1 MINSEAFFDAM
12 QIYRTGQQ
20 AAAIGE
26 NLKSSVGNV
35 KPPQPK
41 KGALTQKGDGSLYVA
56 CAVNLPMKIILQV
69 NNISFLCGLLI
80 HDIHSHEFPSI
91 IKMIMI
97 IFTNNIFKKEEGKKT
112 MGTRA

>member
-12 QIYRTGQQ
+12 QICRTGQQ

-41 KGALTQKGDGSLYVA
+41 IGAV
-56 CAVNLPMKIILQV
+56 
-69 NNISFLCGLLI
+69 
-80 HDIHSHEFPSI
+80 
-91 IKMIMI
+91 
-97 IFTNNIFKKEEGKKT
+97 
-112 MGTRA
+112 